1 MTDLSAVAE
10 PKRRS
15 RRLFSEHRLRRRV
28 TWARL
33 VLVAGARPDEPVA
46 IALAATLGLSAYF
59 MVLPGIDMAVSTL
72 FYSPETGFALA
83 AEPVLKALR
92 KSSSLVLGVVLLGLV
107 ATAVAGVIRRRRLA
121 GLARRAVV
129 LLAGLALGSGLIVNS
144 LLKSLWGRARPV
156 QIEAFSGEA
165 DFTAAWRLSDN
176 CASNCSFVS
185 GEASSA
191 AWMVGVAV
199 LMAPAAWR
207 APVVAAA
214 LAYGLALS
222 LNRIAFG
229 GHFLSDVLLS
239 WAITALVIAVLH
251 RAALACPRSRAGL
264 AASVA
269 GFCRPEIPAKKRQ
282 FCGRAQRPRPW
293 FVRDRPD
300 SAPSSPDVARP
311 APIGGGDLGAR
322 PVLDRHRRRMA
333 ER

>member
-121 GLARRAVV
+121 GPARRAVV

-156 QIEAFSGEA
+156 QIEAFGGEA

-185 GEASSA
+185 GEVSA
-191 AWMVGVAV
+191 ATALAV
-199 LMAPAAWR
+199 SLFCLTRLLPPSLHRAVRTAALVLPAATIYQR
-207 APVVAAA
+207 VST
-214 LAYGLALS
+214 G
-222 LNRIAFG
+222 R
-229 GHFLSDVLLS
+229 HFLSDAAFAVLLTL
-239 WAITALVIAVLH
+239 IV
-251 RAALACPRSRAGL
+251 AALLRPLLAPARTPR
-264 AASVA
+264 
-269 GFCRPEIPAKKRQ
+269 
-282 FCGRAQRPRPW
+282 
-293 FVRDRPD
+293 D
-300 SAPSSPDVARP
+300 
-311 APIGGGDLGAR
+311 
-322 PVLDRHRRRMA
+322 
-333 ER
+333 

>member
-72 FYSPETGFALA
+72 FYSPEAGFALA

-121 GLARRAVV
+121 GPARRAVV

-156 QIEAFSGEA
+156 QIEAFGGEA

-251 RAALACPRSRAGL
+251 RAALDCPKVVRRARRVRRWVL
-264 AASVA
+264 
-269 GFCRPEIPAKKRQ
+269 PA
-282 FCGRAQRPRPW
+282 
-293 FVRDRPD
+293 
-300 SAPSSPDVARP
+300 
-311 APIGGGDLGAR
+311 
-322 PVLDRHRRRMA
+322 
-333 ER
+333 